1 MYNPV
6 EYSNWFSLT
15 WFLPSTIKGYHWE
28 NFYFLYLI
36 PVLPLLL
43 FIRWGLYFRFRQKF
57 DIALLSGDVR
67 DWRSVGL
74 LRFTPYLFIV
84 LFEIMILIALARPQ
98 RINDQIS
105 NSSLGIDIMLLLDLS
120 ESMQLEDFKPN
131 RLEAAK
137 SVAKDFISQRTED
150 KIGIVVF
157 AGKAYSLSPLTTDYS
172 LLSTF
177 ISDIKPNLI
186 PESGTAIGNA
196 IGVGINRLQESD
208 NRSKVMLLI
217 SDGDNTAGTLDPIM
231 AAELAHAYNIK
242 VYTIGIGKDGLIPFE
257 NTYIES
263 SLNET
268 TLRKIAESAGGKF
281 FRAPTMAS
289 LKEIFRQIDRMEKS
303 EIMETRFREV
313 DDYYQIY
320 LIWGIVFF
328 LSWLLLKN
336 TFLSN
341 ALED

>member
-1 MYNPV
+1 
-6 EYSNWFSLT
+6 
-15 WFLPSTIKGYHWE
+15 
-28 NFYFLYLI
+28 
-36 PVLPLLL
+36 
-43 FIRWGLYFRFRQKF
+43 
-57 DIALLSGDVR
+57 
-67 DWRSVGL
+67 
-74 LRFTPYLFIV
+74 
-84 LFEIMILIALARPQ
+84 
-98 RINDQIS
+98 
-105 NSSLGIDIMLLLDLS
+105 
-120 ESMQLEDFKPN
+120 
-131 RLEAAK
+131 
-137 SVAKDFISQRTED
+137 
-150 KIGIVVF
+150 
-157 AGKAYSLSPLTTDYS
+157 
-172 LLSTF
+172 
-177 ISDIKPNLI
+177 
-186 PESGTAIGNA
+186 
-196 IGVGINRLQESD
+196 
-208 NRSKVMLLI
+208 MLLI

>member
-6 EYSNWFSLT
+6 EYSNWFSYT
-15 WFLPSTIKGYHWE
+15 WFLPSTLESYHWE

-57 DIALLSGDVR
+57 DIALLSGDLQ
-67 DWRSVGL
+67 DWRSIGL

-84 LFEIMILIALARPQ
+84 LFEIMILISLARPQ

-105 NSSLGIDIMLLLDLS
+105 HSSLGIDILLLLDLS

-137 SVAKDFISQRTED
+137 SVAKDFVSQRTED

-177 ISDIKPNLI
+177 IGNIKANLI
-186 PESGTAIGNA
+186 PETGTAIGNA
-196 IGVGINRLQESD
+196 IGVGINRMQESD

-242 VYTIGIGKDGLIPFE
+242 IYTIGIGKDGLIPFE
-257 NTYIES
+257 NTFIES

-268 TLRKIAESAGGKF
+268 TLRKIAESTGGKF
-281 FRAPTMAS
+281 FRAPTMGS

-328 LSWLLLKN
+328 LCWLVLKN